1 MNNVLLTFLFKIVH
15 LRIKKMNEH
24 RCITHQEKIDF
35 FLQLDRD
42 LRNHPSHIRREI
54 EEEIM
59 DDERLPWSHEAIIV
73 IILQHPE
80 RKRDFMRYTRQK
92 GKVGAF
98 GPRLYRMWE
107 SIRLLQE

>member
-1 MNNVLLTFLFKIVH
+1 MERR
-15 LRIKKMNEH
+15 RIP
-24 RCITHQEKIDF
+24 IQEKIDF

-42 LRNHPSHIRREI
+42 LRNHPSHVPRGK

-59 DDERLPWSHEAIIV
+59 DDERVPWSDEAIIT
-73 IILQHPE
+73 ILLQDHV

-98 GPRLYRMWE
+98 GPRLWRMWE
-107 SIRLLQE
+107 SIRLLQV